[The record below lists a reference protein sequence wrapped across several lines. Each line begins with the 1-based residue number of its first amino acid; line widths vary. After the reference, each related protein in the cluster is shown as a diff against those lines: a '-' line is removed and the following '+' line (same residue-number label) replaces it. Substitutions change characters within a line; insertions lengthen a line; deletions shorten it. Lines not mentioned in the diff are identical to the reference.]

1 MENGRIAVV
10 GEREL
15 ALGFKLIGIS
25 DVFIAE
31 GDEAVNI
38 VNKIIRENEYEL
50 VLISESIKRHINAAT
65 AKRFESSLKP
75 LIIFIPL
82 KEMEHRKETLEQIAK
97 RVLGID
103 IGNIKLANR

>member
-1 MENGRIAVV
+1 MENDRIAVV

-25 DVFIAE
+25 DVFTAE
-31 GDEAVNI
+31 GNDAVDV
-38 VNKIIRENEYEL
+38 VNKVIKEKEYGL
-50 VLISESIKRHINAAT
+50 VLVSESIKKYINAST

-75 LIIFIPL
+75 LVIFIPL
-82 KEMEHRKETLEQIAK
+82 KEMEGKKETLEQIAK

-103 IGNIKLANR
+103 LGNIKLANR